1 MKTKILLGAGIIGAG
16 MLTWAAS
23 PKDPVIM
30 TVNGVDVPKSEF
42 EYLYHKNAQQ
52 QLAAQPI
59 DEYVN
64 LFVNYR
70 LKVAD
75 AMAEG
80 VDTTAAFRQ
89 EMAQYRRELAAPYM
103 ADSVLLNRL
112 VDEAYERSKEE
123 VNTSHIM
130 IFQSRN
136 DEENKASIRLLDS
149 LKNVLKN
156 GGDFADLASRYSQ
169 DRGSAPRGGELGFIT
184 AGRFPYSFEKAAFAL
199 KPGEVS
205 DVVDSRIGY
214 HLIKANDR
222 RPSKGQVRVAH
233 ILLFD
238 QSGDHAASA
247 AVKARIDS
255 IYAEAKADPSKFEDL
270 ARQYSDDK
278 GSARQGGALNW
289 FGSGQMV
296 QEFEDVA
303 FNLPVKSLSEPF
315 RSQFGWHIIYKYDQ
329 RSNPSKEV
337 MKPTELQRIM
347 NPQDQRSKIV
357 QDAQMATLKKKH
369 NAKMN
374 EATLKTLKAHVAA
387 NGIDSTFYA
396 PMAMD
401 RLVLFTIGKKAT
413 DVAALKATLGNS
425 IQPDKDAAVKY
436 IDSRIESLL
445 NRELTAAEEDW
456 LEANNAE
463 YRNLFHE
470 YQNGSLLY
478 EASVRNV
485 WNRAGQDKAALEKY
499 FADHRNDY
507 AWQTPHA
514 KGVLVQ
520 AKNDS
525 IAADVA
531 RRYAELPKTEA
542 VQRLKKEYKGEAQI
556 DQILMSKGQNS
567 LVDALMFGEGEPT
580 PLNSNYAVCIMLD
593 GRMLNAPETA
603 EDVKGQL
610 TSDFQEYLEESWL
623 KQLRDKYPVVI
634 NQKVLKSVK

>member
-1 MKTKILLGAGIIGAG
+1 MKTKFLLGVGIIGAG
-16 MLTWAAS
+16 VLTWAAA

-42 EYLYHKNAQQ
+42 EYLYHKNSQQ
-52 QLAAQPI
+52 QLSSQPI

-80 VDTTAAFRQ
+80 IDTTAAFRQ
-89 EMAQYRRELAAPYM
+89 EMAQYRHELAAPYM
-103 ADSVLLNRL
+103 VDSILLNRL

-130 IFQSRN
+130 FFQSRN
-136 DEENKASIRLLDS
+136 DVDNAASLRVLDS

-156 GGDFADLASRYSQ
+156 GGDFADLARRYSQ
-169 DRGSAPRGGELGFIT
+169 DRGSATRGGELGYIT
-184 AGRFPYSFEKAAFAL
+184 AGRFPYTFEKAAYEL

-222 RPSKGQVRVAH
+222 RPSRGQVRVAH

-238 QSGDHAASA
+238 QNNDREQSA
-247 AVKARIDS
+247 EVKSRIDS
-255 IYAEAKADPSKFEDL
+255 LYAVAKANPSKFEDL

-303 FNLPVKSLSEPF
+303 FDLPVKSLSEPF
-315 RSQFGWHIIYKYDQ
+315 RTQFGWHIIYKYDQ
-329 RSNPSKEV
+329 RSNPSKAE
-337 MKPTELQRIM
+337 MKPAELQRLN
-347 NPQDQRSKIV
+347 NPQDQRYQIV
-357 QDAQMATLKKKH
+357 QDAQTANLKKKH
-369 NAKMN
+369 NAKLN
-374 EATLKTLKAHVAA
+374 DANFAALKKYVKE
-387 NGIDSTFYA
+387 NGIDSTFYL
-396 PMAMD
+396 PMEID
-401 RLVLFTIGKKAT
+401 KLTLFTIGKKAT
-413 DVAALKATLGNS
+413 KVAALKESLHGA
-425 IQPDKDAAVKY
+425 IQPDKDMAVKFV
-436 IDSRIESLL
+436 DDRANNLL
-445 NRELTAAEEDW
+445 ARQLTDAEEEW
-456 LEANNAE
+456 LEGNNAE
-463 YRNLFHE
+463 YRNLLHE

-485 WNRAGQDKAALEKY
+485 WNRAGQDKEGMEKY
-499 FADHRNDY
+499 FENHRNDY

-525 IAADVA
+525 IAQDVA
-531 RRYAELPKTEA
+531 RRYAELPKADA

-580 PLNSNYAVCIMLD
+580 PLNSNYSVCIMLD
-593 GRMLNAPETA
+593 GRMLTKPETA
-603 EDVKGQL
+603 DDVKGQL

-623 KQLRDKYPVVI
+623 NNLRSKYPVVI